1 MIREE
6 RLLKVLRAPHVSEKA
21 STAMEKTNT
30 IVLKV
35 AKDATKAEIKAAVQK
50 LFEVEVEVVNTLVV
64 KGKVKRH
71 GQRIGRRSD
80 WKKAYVTLKEGQNLD
95 FVGGAEGA
103 NSAILRLQYLQQVEV
118 SVGIAAFELRHI
130 GHDRPTNL
138 LATEMVHRRVR
149 QDALEQHRPFSCRA
163 VRVAL
168 RQTDHAVLHD
178 VQRRLVVAHVIH
190 GAFEGPLLDALEEV

>member
-21 STAMEKTNT
+21 STAMEKSNT

-64 KGKVKRH
+64 KGKLNVTDSVSV
-71 GQRIGRRSD
+71 IVAN

-95 FVGGAEGA
+95 FVGGAE
-103 NSAILRLQYLQQVEV
+103 
-118 SVGIAAFELRHI
+118 
-130 GHDRPTNL
+130 
-138 LATEMVHRRVR
+138 
-149 QDALEQHRPFSCRA
+149 
-163 VRVAL
+163 
-168 RQTDHAVLHD
+168 
-178 VQRRLVVAHVIH
+178 
-190 GAFEGPLLDALEEV
+190 

>member
-21 STAMEKTNT
+21 STAME

-95 FVGGAEGA
+95 FVGGAE
-103 NSAILRLQYLQQVEV
+103 
-118 SVGIAAFELRHI
+118 
-130 GHDRPTNL
+130 
-138 LATEMVHRRVR
+138 
-149 QDALEQHRPFSCRA
+149 
-163 VRVAL
+163 
-168 RQTDHAVLHD
+168 
-178 VQRRLVVAHVIH
+178 
-190 GAFEGPLLDALEEV
+190 